1 MKAFGDKGT
10 HFPGFLVIDA
20 SFFRSWT
27 QGTEKQLCGFPC
39 LSKHMCFQ
47 LALLSWN
54 SPVPGPGQLPPLPS
68 APHLESCWVPALG
81 QTWGPQWQI
90 ASSPPFLNSIPWSG
104 KSWGAPPSSLSES
117 CYSESLKTAA
127 QRRASKGGLGGGWK

>member
-1 MKAFGDKGT
+1 MKASGDKGT

-47 LALLSWN
+47 LALLGWN

-68 APHLESCWVPALG
+68 APHLESCWAPALG
-81 QTWGPQWQI
+81 QTWGLNGRLL
-90 ASSPPFLNSIPWSG
+90 PPHHFSIPSLG
-104 KSWGAPPSSLSES
+104 VGRAGGPPSSLSES

-127 QRRASKGGLGGGWK
+127 RRRASKGGLGGGWR